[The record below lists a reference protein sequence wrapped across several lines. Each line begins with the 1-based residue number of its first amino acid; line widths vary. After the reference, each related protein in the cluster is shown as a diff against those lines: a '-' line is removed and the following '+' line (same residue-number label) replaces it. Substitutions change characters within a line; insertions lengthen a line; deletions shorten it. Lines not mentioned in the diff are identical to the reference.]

1 MTVNKQ
7 QSAGGP
13 IRWGIIGCGDVTEVK
28 SGPAFNRVPGSSLL
42 AVMRRD
48 PDKLA
53 DYARRHGVPKTYASA
68 EQLIQDPEIDAV
80 YIATPP
86 GSHRE
91 YALQVARANKHCC
104 IEKPMALNHRECE
117 DILAAFDASA
127 GELFVAYYRRS
138 LPRFLK
144 IKQWLEAGRIGSV
157 RHVSWRF
164 TRPPSP
170 RDLSAE
176 YDWHTD
182 PAVSGGGHFIDL
194 ACHGLDLFIYLLGD
208 ITSAQGVAAN
218 QQGLYPA
225 EDAVA
230 ACWMFESGT
239 TGSGFWNF
247 GASARSD
254 EAIID
259 GSTGSIRFSIFGDSP
274 FVLETAAGT
283 EVSTIEHPENIQYFH
298 IENMVRHLNGELE
311 HPSPGRQA
319 HKATWV
325 MDRILRGY
333 QAERRDNEAR
343 PQQAEM
349 RTETSTGQSAR

>member
-1 MTVNKQ
+1 MAADETRIT
-7 QSAGGP
+7 SET

-28 SGPAFNRVPGSSLL
+28 SGPAFQRVAGSALH

-48 PDKLA
+48 REKLA
-53 DYARRHGVPKTYASA
+53 DYARRHGVPNAYTSA
-68 EQLIQDPEIDAV
+68 EQLIHDPNVDAV

-104 IEKPMALNHRECE
+104 IEKPMALNHRECQ
-117 DILAAFDASA
+117 DILAAFEASA

-144 IKQWLEAGRIGSV
+144 IRAWLEAGRIGAL
-157 RHVSWRF
+157 RHISWRF

-170 RDLSAE
+170 RDLSEE

-182 PAVSGGGHFIDL
+182 PAVSGGGHFVDL

-208 ITSAQGVAAN
+208 ITRASGVAVN

-230 ACWMFESGT
+230 ACWLFENGV

-247 GASARSD
+247 GASERSD
-254 EAIID
+254 EVVID
-259 GSTGSIRFSIFGDSP
+259 GSDGRIRFSIFGDSP
-274 FVLETAAGT
+274 FVLESAAGA
-283 EVSTIEHPENIQYFH
+283 EVSEIDHPENIQYFH
-298 IENMVRHLNGELE
+298 IESMVRHLRGEGE
-311 HPSPGRQA
+311 HPSPGREA
-319 HKATWV
+319 HKASWV
-325 MDRILRGY
+325 MDQIL
-333 QAERRDNEAR
+333 
-343 PQQAEM
+343 
-349 RTETSTGQSAR
+349 SSSALA

>member
-1 MTVNKQ
+1 MAANKQ
-7 QSAGGP
+7 QPTGGP

-28 SGPAFNRVPGSSLL
+28 SGPAFNRVPGSTLL

-48 PDKLA
+48 AEKLA

-68 EQLIQDPEIDAV
+68 EELIHDPEVDAV

-117 DILAAFDASA
+117 DILAAFEASA

-144 IKQWLEAGRIGSV
+144 IKEWLEAGHIGAV
-157 RHVSWRF
+157 RHISWRF
-164 TRPPSP
+164 TRPPSA

-182 PAVSGGGHFIDL
+182 PPVSGGGHFMDL

-208 ITSAQGVAAN
+208 ITSAQGIATN
-218 QQGLYPA
+218 QQGLYRA

-230 ACWMFESGT
+230 ACWMFASGA

-247 GASARSD
+247 GASERSD
-254 EAIID
+254 EVIID
-259 GSTGSIRFSIFGDSP
+259 GSAGTIRFSIFGDSP
-274 FVLETAAGT
+274 FVLESAAGS
-283 EVSTIEHPENIQYFH
+283 EVSEIEHPENIQYFH
-298 IENMVRHLNGELE
+298 IENMIGHLSGNRV
-311 HPSPGRQA
+311 HPSTGREG
-319 HKATWV
+319 HKVSWV
-325 MDRILRGY
+325 MDQILSTYRGEPHAHEAAVPDEESLR
-333 QAERRDNEAR
+333 QTER
-343 PQQAEM
+343 
-349 RTETSTGQSAR
+349 